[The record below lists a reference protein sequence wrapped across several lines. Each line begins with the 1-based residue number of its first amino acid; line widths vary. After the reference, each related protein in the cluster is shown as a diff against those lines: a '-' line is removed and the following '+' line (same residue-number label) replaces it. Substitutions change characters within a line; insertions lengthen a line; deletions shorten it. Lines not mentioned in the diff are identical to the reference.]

1 MMFQLG
7 QKLTRRRGHL
17 PHCQCLWQ
25 LNFRASIHHSVV
37 VGGKPSAESSH
48 NHIDIVGPPD
58 PVSNI
63 RPLRLKQPTSKAEK
77 EVQKLKLQM
86 WALKHEFWS
95 QHNTQFKREKGDF
108 ANRVLQR
115 KRVSGELKDSDDV
128 SQVTSEEL
136 SEFYKE
142 FLDKNYEDQKR
153 FTRNWIMLNWLL
165 TWTQFRYSLK
175 KLFGTT
181 R

>member
-63 RPLRLKQPTSKAEK
+63 RPLRLKQPTSKAVSTFLNNRVKLLFEVQEK

-95 QHNTQFKREKGDF
+95 QHNTQFKRVCF
-108 ANRVLQR
+108 YHFPILN
-115 KRVSGELKDSDDV
+115 EL
-128 SQVTSEEL
+128 L
-136 SEFYKE
+136 YI
-142 FLDKNYEDQKR
+142 L
-153 FTRNWIMLNWLL
+153 
-165 TWTQFRYSLK
+165 
-175 KLFGTT
+175 
-181 R
+181 